1 MSDGTG
7 IVHIAPAF
15 GEDDSRVGRDYDL
28 PFVQFVDGKGDM
40 TAETPYAGVF
50 VKKADPLVLQD
61 LDKEGKLFDAPKFEH
76 DYPHCW
82 RCDTP
87 LIYYARESW
96 FIKMTA
102 VKEDLIRNNNMIH
115 WIPESIGK
123 GRFGDWL
130 ENIQDWGISRNRY
143 WGTPLPVWQCECGH
157 MHCIGSREE
166 LKKMSPNY
174 MDVVKKYSKEMNGDQ
189 GEVEL
194 HRPFIDDVVITCPQC
209 GKEMHRVPEV
219 IDCCYVALPNEDAA
233 SYFLAPE
240 GCEDW
245 IAVSAEASDG
255 LCENEKI
262 HGEGY
267 RLLRVPLDADAE
279 GTRYQLHREETNKVT
294 ATWHDICITD
304 DHTLL
309 RVYRQPGSAAWQ
321 SAWCAGEE
329 LLLVE
334 SFARC
339 GECPKNWPEGRRQKC
354 GTTALSANAD
364 APVGESVCGDL
375 KFYFGADNV
384 GWYEFSIAPEGSDAW
399 VKLDDVCIDRG
410 WSADGYV
417 CPSKY
422 GVRFE
427 EGSGLYQLRATVK
440 APLPFAI
447 SNIWHN
453 LPLQPEGALLYV
465 ACPPGTEQWQEA
477 IAATQAVIVTQMEP
491 EGLRE

>member
-1 MSDGTG
+1 M
-7 IVHIAPAF
+7 
-15 GEDDSRVGRDYDL
+15 
-28 PFVQFVDGKGDM
+28 
-40 TAETPYAGVF
+40 
-50 VKKADPLVLQD
+50 
-61 LDKEGKLFDAPKFEH
+61 
-76 DYPHCW
+76 
-82 RCDTP
+82 
-87 LIYYARESW
+87 
-96 FIKMTA
+96 
-102 VKEDLIRNNNMIH
+102 
-115 WIPESIGK
+115 
-123 GRFGDWL
+123 
-130 ENIQDWGISRNRY
+130 
-143 WGTPLPVWQCECGH
+143 
-157 MHCIGSREE
+157 
-166 LKKMSPNY
+166 
-174 MDVVKKYSKEMNGDQ
+174 
-189 GEVEL
+189 
-194 HRPFIDDVVITCPQC
+194 
-209 GKEMHRVPEV
+209 
-219 IDCCYVALPNEDAA
+219 
-233 SYFLAPE
+233 
-240 GCEDW
+240 
-245 IAVSAEASDG
+245 SAEACDG

-375 KFYFGADNV
+375 EFYFGADNV

>member
-1 MSDGTG
+1 M
-7 IVHIAPAF
+7 
-15 GEDDSRVGRDYDL
+15 
-28 PFVQFVDGKGDM
+28 
-40 TAETPYAGVF
+40 
-50 VKKADPLVLQD
+50 
-61 LDKEGKLFDAPKFEH
+61 
-76 DYPHCW
+76 
-82 RCDTP
+82 
-87 LIYYARESW
+87 
-96 FIKMTA
+96 
-102 VKEDLIRNNNMIH
+102 
-115 WIPESIGK
+115 
-123 GRFGDWL
+123 
-130 ENIQDWGISRNRY
+130 
-143 WGTPLPVWQCECGH
+143 
-157 MHCIGSREE
+157 
-166 LKKMSPNY
+166 
-174 MDVVKKYSKEMNGDQ
+174 
-189 GEVEL
+189 
-194 HRPFIDDVVITCPQC
+194 
-209 GKEMHRVPEV
+209 
-219 IDCCYVALPNEDAA
+219 
-233 SYFLAPE
+233 
-240 GCEDW
+240 
-245 IAVSAEASDG
+245 SAEASDG

-279 GTRYQLHREETNKVT
+279 GTRYQLRMEEANKVT

-375 KFYFGADNV
+375 EFYFGADNV